1 VSDTVAVIV
10 NPRSRANRRDPRI
23 AAEFQALIGDRGRV
37 LAPKSLAELDTIA
50 ADLHRTPPAVIG
62 VHGGDGTLHK
72 TVTALGRVFGDQPLP
87 PIAILCG
94 GTMNV
99 VATSLHIRERPR
111 TFLAAITEG
120 LRAGRPLDTLRRRC
134 LRIDDT
140 LGFLFGNGLPA
151 NFLGEYYGDQDGQYG
166 PGRAMWLLTRA
177 FFSGLWRGP
186 FARRMFRRFKGSVR
200 IDGQPLER
208 GALVG
213 LMAGTVR
220 EVGMGFKLVHRADDD
235 PERFGV
241 LAIHAPPLALAL
253 DLWAVHRGRGIAA
266 QRAYSAVASLM
277 EVHSNDGAMSYTID
291 GDLYRTQ
298 APLSISLGP
307 QIQFVKPPSALIV
320 RGRGDTMVATR

>member
-1 VSDTVAVIV
+1 MIAVIV
-10 NPRSRANRRDPRI
+10 NPRSRANRRNPRI
-23 AAEFQALIGDRGRV
+23 ASEFQAIVGDRGRV
-37 LAPKSLAELDTIA
+37 YAPKSIEELAVTA
-50 ADLHRTPPAVIG
+50 AEIRQSPPAVIAI
-62 VHGGDGTLHK
+62 HGGDGTLHK

-120 LRAGRPLDTLRRRC
+120 LRTGRPLDTLRRRC

-186 FARRMFRRFKGSVR
+186 FARRLFRRFKGSVR
-200 IDGQPLER
+200 IDGQPLEQ

-241 LAIHAPPLALAL
+241 LAIHAPPLSLAL

-307 QIQFVKPPSALIV
+307 QIAFVKPPSALIV